1 MIKVE
6 NLTKRYAGQTAIR
19 DLNFEVGQGE
29 IMGFLGPNGA
39 GKTTTMRILAGF
51 MPATSGR
58 ASIAGFDVFEQSLQ
72 ARSRLGYM
80 PENVPLYNDMRV
92 TEYLDYRA
100 ALKGVPHRRV
110 AERVGDVK
118 ELCGLRE
125 VERKLIGALSKG
137 YRQRV
142 GLADALVNEPELL
155 ILDEPT
161 IGLDP
166 NQIRQVRELIK
177 NLGKQHTIL
186 LSTHILPEVEMTCSR
201 VIIIHK
207 GRIEA
212 CDTPDNLLGQI
223 RQAGGVVVEA
233 KTGKDDGAEELR
245 KISGVR
251 EVTVEQEDGWITH
264 DCAAEGHAL
273 TLAAGE
279 RPRLALEEAF
289 DPQNTGGF
297 VHPPAN
303 FLLRQFAQRK
313 TKGHVV
319 VDSHVRIK
327 GVGLEDHRDVT
338 VLGRN
343 VINQPVA
350 NEDATFGYLLKA
362 GQEPQRGRF
371 SRPFQETRALGQA
384 PRAIVVEHDLER
396 GIEDDD
402 VVAGGHEYYR
412 LRCPSVCRSL
422 PSGCA
427 ATSSESSSASGQ
439 PSSWRRP
446 AALN

>member
-19 DLNFEVGQGE
+19 DLSFEVGQGE

-100 ALKGVPHRRV
+100 ALKGVPHRRI

-125 VERKLIGALSKG
+125 VERKLIGNLSKG

-142 GLADALVNEPELL
+142 GLADALVSEPDLL

-207 GRIEA
+207 GRIQA
-212 CDTPDNLLGQI
+212 CDTPENLLGQI
-223 RQAGGVVVEA
+223 RTAGGVVLEA
-233 KTGKDDGAEELR
+233 KVGSDDGAEELR
-245 KISGVR
+245 KIAGV
-251 EVTVEQEDGWITH
+251 
-264 DCAAEGHAL
+264 
-273 TLAAGE
+273 
-279 RPRLALEEAF
+279 
-289 DPQNTGGF
+289 
-297 VHPPAN
+297 
-303 FLLRQFAQRK
+303 
-313 TKGHVV
+313 
-319 VDSHVRIK
+319 
-327 GVGLEDHRDVT
+327 RDVT
-338 VLGRN
+338 ASTDGEWDIFALRVE
-343 VINQPVA
+343 A
-350 NEDATFGYLLKA
+350 NTDVREEVFRLATARRWTVRELSQRKATLEDVF
-362 GQEPQRGRF
+362 
-371 SRPFQETRALGQA
+371 
-384 PRAIVVEHDLER
+384 VEITHPDAE
-396 GIEDDD
+396 
-402 VVAGGHEYYR
+402 
-412 LRCPSVCRSL
+412 
-422 PSGCA
+422 
-427 ATSSESSSASGQ
+427 
-439 PSSWRRP
+439 
-446 AALN
+446 

>member
-125 VERKLIGALSKG
+125 VERKLIGTLSKG

-166 NQIRQVRELIK
+166 NQIRQVRALIK

-186 LSTHILPEVEMTCSR
+186 LSTHILPEVEMTCTR
-201 VIIIHK
+201 VIIINK

-212 CDTPDNLLGQI
+212 CDTPENLLRRI
-223 RQAGGVVVEA
+223 RTAGGVTMEA
-233 KTGKDDGAEELR
+233 KVGSDDGAAELK
-245 KISGVR
+245 KIPGV
-251 EVTVEQEDGWITH
+251 
-264 DCAAEGHAL
+264 
-273 TLAAGE
+273 
-279 RPRLALEEAF
+279 
-289 DPQNTGGF
+289 
-297 VHPPAN
+297 
-303 FLLRQFAQRK
+303 
-313 TKGHVV
+313 
-319 VDSHVRIK
+319 
-327 GVGLEDHRDVT
+327 RDVT
-338 VLGRN
+338 VG
-343 VINQPVA
+343 
-350 NEDATFGYLLKA
+350 EEA
-362 GQEPQRGRF
+362 GWKRF
-371 SRPFQETRALGQA
+371 SLRVAFGGDVREEVFRLA
-384 PRAIVVEHDLER
+384 VERRWAVRELTQRRGTLE
-396 GIEDDD
+396 D
-402 VVAGGHEYYR
+402 VFVELTH
-412 LRCPSVCRSL
+412 PDQV
-422 PSGCA
+422 
-427 ATSSESSSASGQ
+427 
-439 PSSWRRP
+439 
-446 AALN
+446 

>member
-58 ASIAGFDVFEQSLQ
+58 ATIAGFDVFEQSLQ
-72 ARSRLGYM
+72 ARSHIGYM

-118 ELCGLRE
+118 DLCGLRE
-125 VERKLIGALSKG
+125 VEKKLIGALSKG

-142 GLADALVNEPELL
+142 GLADALLAEPDLL

-201 VIIIHK
+201 VIIIHN

-212 CDTPDNLLGQI
+212 CDTPENLLSQL

-233 KTGKDDGAEELR
+233 KTGNDDGAKELK

-251 EVTVEQEDGWITH
+251 EVVSETEDDWNMFSLRVESGVDVREEIF
-264 DCAAEGHAL
+264 
-273 TLAAGE
+273 
-279 RPRLALEEAF
+279 RLATARRW
-289 DPQNTGGF
+289 T
-297 VHPPAN
+297 
-303 FLLRQFAQRK
+303 LRELSQRRA
-313 TKGHVV
+313 T
-319 VDSHVRIK
+319 
-327 GVGLEDHRDVT
+327 LEDVFVEVT
-338 VLGRN
+338 HSDHV
-343 VINQPVA
+343 
-350 NEDATFGYLLKA
+350 
-362 GQEPQRGRF
+362 
-371 SRPFQETRALGQA
+371 
-384 PRAIVVEHDLER
+384 
-396 GIEDDD
+396 
-402 VVAGGHEYYR
+402 
-412 LRCPSVCRSL
+412 
-422 PSGCA
+422 
-427 ATSSESSSASGQ
+427 
-439 PSSWRRP
+439 
-446 AALN
+446 

>member
-80 PENVPLYNDMRV
+80 PENVPLYSDMRV
-92 TEYLDYRA
+92 TEYLNYRA
-100 ALKGVPHRRV
+100 ELKGVPHRRI

-118 ELCGLRE
+118 ELCSVKD
-125 VERKLIGALSKG
+125 VERKLIGTLSKG

-142 GLADALVNEPELL
+142 GLADALLAEPDLL

-201 VIIIHK
+201 VIIVHR

-212 CDTPDNLLGQI
+212 CDTPENLLGKI
-223 RQAGGVVVEA
+223 RQAGGVELEA
-233 KTGKDDGAEELR
+233 KVGNDNGEEELK

-251 EVTVEQEDGWITH
+251 DVITDGGDDWKKFSLRVESGADVREEVF
-264 DCAAEGHAL
+264 
-273 TLAAGE
+273 
-279 RPRLALEEAF
+279 RLAVE
-289 DPQNTGGF
+289 
-297 VHPPAN
+297 
-303 FLLRQFAQRK
+303 RQWAVRELVQRRG
-313 TKGHVV
+313 T
-319 VDSHVRIK
+319 
-327 GVGLEDHRDVT
+327 LEDV
-338 VLGRN
+338 
-343 VINQPVA
+343 
-350 NEDATFGYLLKA
+350 F
-362 GQEPQRGRF
+362 
-371 SRPFQETRALGQA
+371 
-384 PRAIVVEHDLER
+384 VELTHPDL
-396 GIEDDD
+396 
-402 VVAGGHEYYR
+402 V
-412 LRCPSVCRSL
+412 
-422 PSGCA
+422 
-427 ATSSESSSASGQ
+427 
-439 PSSWRRP
+439 
-446 AALN
+446 

>member
-6 NLTKRYAGQTAIR
+6 NLTKRYAGHTAIR

-58 ASIAGFDVFEQSLQ
+58 ASIAGFDVFDQSLQ
-72 ARSRLGYM
+72 ARSHLGYM

-125 VERKLIGALSKG
+125 VERKLISALSKG

-142 GLADALVNEPELL
+142 GLADALLNEPDLL

-207 GRIEA
+207 GKIEA
-212 CDTPDNLLGQI
+212 CDTPDNLLAQL
-223 RQAGGVVVEA
+223 RQAGGVIVEA
-233 KTGKDDGAEELR
+233 KTGSDDGVEQL
-245 KISGVR
+245 KQISGVR
-251 EVTVEQEDGWITH
+251 
-264 DCAAEGHAL
+264 
-273 TLAAGE
+273 
-279 RPRLALEEAF
+279 
-289 DPQNTGGF
+289 
-297 VHPPAN
+297 
-303 FLLRQFAQRK
+303 
-313 TKGHVV
+313 
-319 VDSHVRIK
+319 
-327 GVGLEDHRDVT
+327 DVT
-338 VLGRN
+338 
-343 VINQPVA
+343 
-350 NEDATFGYLLKA
+350 
-362 GQEPQRGRF
+362 
-371 SRPFQETRALGQA
+371 
-384 PRAIVVEHDLER
+384 
-396 GIEDDD
+396 
-402 VVAGGHEYYR
+402 
-412 LRCPSVCRSL
+412 
-422 PSGCA
+422 
-427 ATSSESSSASGQ
+427 
-439 PSSWRRP
+439 
-446 AALN
+446 